1 MEPAEDLLRRLAFN
15 DERVLAMVL
24 TRHPGAYRAELS
36 AKTDVLIRLAALL
49 SVGATTPSL
58 RDAVG
63 QASAAGATTDEI
75 VGVLVSV
82 GPTIGL
88 AGLVASAPRLAMA
101 IGYDLENGDGHE
113 AGSKADKGDG
123 RAVTG

>member
-1 MEPAEDLLRRLAFN
+1 
-15 DERVLAMVL
+15 MVL
-24 TRHPGAYRAELS
+24 TRRAGVYRAEPS
-36 AKTDVLIRLAALL
+36 AKMDLLITLAALL

-75 VGVLVSV
+75 VDVLVLV

-88 AGLVASAPRLAMA
+88 ASLVASARRLAMA

-113 AGSKADKGDG
+113 ADSTAGKGDSP
-123 RAVTG
+123 AVAG